1 MTRPRRARSRSA
13 SALAFNS
20 ASPRSSSTLSR
31 TAPRPTAG
39 DPQPRPP
46 HVADVALVQELV
58 GEVRPAQHRHAVRH
72 RRDGGVPAAVRH
84 EAGNRGVRED
94 ALLRAPAHHAP
105 ARGGGQAAE
114 KLMLARRARPDH
126 PEERPRGQREALG
139 QLDKLR
145 SVEGRDA
152 AERNVHDGAGRLR
165 VEPRRARGILRPE
178 AAGRIVA
185 RGERADGDDAGEDR
199 ERPRLELPQRVAED
213 RLREVRGR
221 VVPEDQAED
230 ERLPAGPRGRW
241 RGSTRSPPRR
251 GAARPEPAGT
261 RRTSWGS

>member
-1 MTRPRRARSRSA
+1 LSRSTRPVPLPATP
-13 SALAFNS
+13 
-20 ASPRSSSTLSR
+20 SPVL
-31 TAPRPTAG
+31 
-39 DPQPRPP
+39 
-46 HVADVALVQELV
+46 HLVPL
-58 GEVRPAQHRHAVRH
+58 
-72 RRDGGVPAAVRH
+72 
-84 EAGNRGVRED
+84 
-94 ALLRAPAHHAP
+94 HAP

-185 RGERADGDDAGEDR
+185 
-199 ERPRLELPQRVAED
+199 
-213 RLREVRGR
+213 
-221 VVPEDQAED
+221 
-230 ERLPAGPRGRW
+230 
-241 RGSTRSPPRR
+241 
-251 GAARPEPAGT
+251 
-261 RRTSWGS
+261 